1 MGYNIINM
9 KKLNYI
15 PPSEN
20 SREKIGLE
28 NIEATLKANS
38 AELRKMGIPVDDES
52 RLQIEGFKNYPRETI
67 IKDKIAEDRFKERF
81 GFKNRSEQ
89 VGEQFE
95 KLKTALLQK
104 TLKEKFIICRTAFFD
119 DVVNGVDNVILD
131 KKSGNVVCALDEVCD
146 LHSARYEEKR
156 RKVLDINRIG
166 GARINY
172 GLQLDPETNKIKLS
186 PVSAVPLFFLGLNEQ
201 NVKKVI
207 KQFEKNKT
215 SEMEENIIRFFTE
228 SMKQQAELFLNVCSK
243 NTSFAQRVRDFQK
256 VLSELNQIKNEEAL

>member
-95 KLKTALLQK
+95 K
-104 TLKEKFIICRTAFFD
+104 
-119 DVVNGVDNVILD
+119 
-131 KKSGNVVCALDEVCD
+131 
-146 LHSARYEEKR
+146 
-156 RKVLDINRIG
+156 
-166 GARINY
+166 
-172 GLQLDPETNKIKLS
+172 
-186 PVSAVPLFFLGLNEQ
+186 
-201 NVKKVI
+201 
-207 KQFEKNKT
+207 
-215 SEMEENIIRFFTE
+215 
-228 SMKQQAELFLNVCSK
+228 
-243 NTSFAQRVRDFQK
+243 
-256 VLSELNQIKNEEAL
+256 